1 MAKKL
6 QRGMGSLNP
15 LEDLLTDN
23 MVEAKGTVSTL
34 RLSEIEPR
42 ADQPRKEFSA
52 EALTQLAD
60 SIAAHGVLQPI
71 LVRPGTVGEGYYE
84 IIAGERRW
92 RAAKMAG
99 LTEVTAIVMD
109 SDELHAAE
117 IALIENDQRA
127 DLNPVEEAFGY
138 RRLMDDFGLTQEQVA
153 SQVGKSR
160 PAIANALRLLD
171 LPAGALTL
179 LRSGEITA
187 GHARALLGLRDRS
200 EIDPLAEKIADQE
213 MSVRAAEEA
222 VRRINARPAEEE
234 VEESP
239 VTEVVVDYFAEL
251 ERKTMS
257 MLGRKVKIAH
267 SPRKRVL
274 ELCYEDN
281 EDLEQLLIRLC
292 GSEILEEL

>member
-1 MAKKL
+1 MAKKI

-23 MVEAKGTVSTL
+23 MVETKGAVSTL

-71 LVRPGTVGEGYYE
+71 LVRPGRVGEGYYE

-99 LTEVTAIVMD
+99 LTEVPVIVMD

-117 IALIENDQRA
+117 IALIEDVQRA

-138 RRLMDDFGLTQEQVA
+138 RRLMDEFGLTQEQVA

-160 PAIANALRLLD
+160 PASANALRRLD
-171 LPAGALTL
+171 LPALEL

-200 EIDPLAEKIADQE
+200 EIDPLAEKIAEQE

-222 VRRINARPAEEE
+222 VRRINARPVEEE
-234 VEESP
+234 VEETP
-239 VTEVVVDYFAEL
+239 ATDVVVDYFAEL

-292 GSEILEEL
+292 GSEIFEEL